1 MIQLNGIFPPLPTSF
16 DQDENLALDKM
27 RTNIEKLISF
37 DFRGFLVLGSNGE
50 LVHLSEAEKIQVYE
64 MAREVITPEK
74 LMIAGTGGQSTRETI
89 MLTRAAAAAGADAAL
104 VLNPFYF
111 KGLMK
116 PEALKQHY
124 FAVADVSPIPVIIY
138 NMPANSG
145 MDMDA
150 DTLFMLSE
158 HPNITGLKDSGGNV
172 AKMGDIRKR
181 VKPEFQILAGSA
193 GFLVPAMSVGACG
206 GILAS
211 ANIAPAQCIAMH
223 KAFTAGD
230 MAEASRLQL
239 DIIPVNNAVTKKWG
253 VPALKAAMDYIGLY
267 GGPARKPL
275 FPLDADTKAELRK
288 ILDDYNIKSNLN
300 ETKTF
305 NDSWPHRI

>member
-1 MIQLNGIFPPLPTSF
+1 MIQLNGIFPPLPSSF
-16 DQDENLALDKM
+16 AQDENLALDKM
-27 RTNIEKLISF
+27 KSNIEKLISF
-37 DFRGFLVLGSNGE
+37 DLRGFLVLGSNGE
-50 LVHLSEAEKIQVYE
+50 MVHLSDTEKNQVYE
-64 MAREVITPEK
+64 MARETITPDK

-124 FAVADVSPIPVIIY
+124 FAVADASMIPVIIY

-145 MDMDA
+145 MDMDV
-150 DTLFMLSE
+150 DTLLMLSE
-158 HPNITGLKDSGGNV
+158 HTNIIGMKDSGGNM
-172 AKMGDIRKR
+172 AKLGAIRRKA
-181 VKPEFQILAGSA
+181 KPQFQILAGSA

-223 KAFTAGD
+223 KAFNAGN

-239 DIIPVNNAVTKKWG
+239 DIIPVNSAVTQKWG
-253 VPALKAAMDYIGLY
+253 VPALKTAMDHIGFY
-267 GGPARKPL
+267 GGPARRPILPL
-275 FPLDADTKAELRK
+275 NTAIKAELLK
-288 ILDDYNIKSNLN
+288 ILDDYNNIS
-300 ETKTF
+300 
-305 NDSWPHRI
+305 

>member
-1 MIQLNGIFPPLPTSF
+1 MIQLNGIFPPLPSSF
-16 DQDENLALDKM
+16 DQEENLALDKM
-27 RTNIEKLISF
+27 RSNIEKLSTY
-37 DFRGFLVLGSNGE
+37 DLQGFLVLGSNGE
-50 LVHLSEAEKIQVYE
+50 LVHLSEAEKIEVYE
-64 MAREVITPEK
+64 MGRDAISSDK

-89 MLTRAAAAAGADAAL
+89 LLTRAAATAGADAVL

-124 FAVADVSPIPVIIY
+124 FAVADASEVPVIVY
-138 NMPANSG
+138 NMPGNSG

-150 DTLFMLSE
+150 ETLLMLSE
-158 HPNITGLKDSGGNV
+158 HTNIIGMKDSGGNV
-172 AKMGDIRKR
+172 AKMGAIRKR
-181 VKPEFQILAGSA
+181 VKPDFQILAGSA

-223 KAFTAGD
+223 KAFLTGD
-230 MAEASRLQL
+230 MAQASRLQL

-267 GGPARKPL
+267 GGPARKPIL
-275 FPLDADTKAELRK
+275 PLDAATKNELFK
-288 ILDDYNIKSNLN
+288 ILDEYKIKS
-300 ETKTF
+300 
-305 NDSWPHRI
+305 

>member
-16 DQDENLALDKM
+16 DKDENLALDKM
-27 RTNIEKLISF
+27 RSNIQKLSTYHL
-37 DFRGFLVLGSNGE
+37 RGFLVLGSNGE
-50 LVHLSEAEKIQVYE
+50 LVHLSDAEKIQVYA
-64 MAREVITPEK
+64 MGREAIGKDK
-74 LMIAGTGGQSTRETI
+74 LMIAGTGGQSTRQTI
-89 MLTRAAAAAGADAAL
+89 MLSQAAAKAGADAVL

-116 PEALKQHY
+116 AEALKQHY
-124 FAVADVSPIPVIIY
+124 FAVADASAVPVIIY
-138 NMPANSG
+138 NMPGNSG

-150 DTLFMLSE
+150 ETILLLSE
-158 HPNITGLKDSGGNV
+158 HPNIIGMKDSGGNV
-172 AKMGDIRKR
+172 AKMGAIRKR

-223 KAFTAGD
+223 QAFNAGD
-230 MAEASRLQL
+230 MPEASRLQL

-267 GGPARKPL
+267 GGPARRPII
-275 FPLDADTKAELRK
+275 PLDAATKADLLK
-288 ILDDYNIKSNLN
+288 ILDEYKIKS
-300 ETKTF
+300 
-305 NDSWPHRI
+305 

>member
-1 MIQLNGIFPPLPTSF
+1 MIPLNGIFPPLPTSF
-16 DQDENLALDKM
+16 DKDENLALDKM
-27 RTNIEKLISF
+27 RSNIAKLSVF
-37 DFRGFLVLGSNGE
+37 DLRGFLILGSNGE
-50 LVHLSEAEKIQVYE
+50 LVHLSDAEKVQVYE
-64 MAREVITPEK
+64 MGRQAITADK
-74 LMIAGTGGQSTRETI
+74 LMIAGTGGQSTRQTI
-89 MLTRAAAAAGADAAL
+89 MLTRAAAKAGADAVL

-124 FAVADVSPIPVIIY
+124 FAVADASEVPVIVY

-145 MDMDA
+145 MDMEA
-150 DTLFMLSE
+150 ETILMLSE
-158 HPNITGLKDSGGNV
+158 HPNIIALKDSGGNV
-172 AKMGDIRKR
+172 AKMGAILKR

-223 KAFTAGD
+223 KAFLAGD

-239 DIIPVNNAVTKKWG
+239 DIIPVNNAVTKMWG
-253 VPALKAAMDYIGLY
+253 VPALKEAMDYIGLY
-267 GGPARKPL
+267 GGPARKPIL
-275 FPLDADTKAELRK
+275 PIDAATKAALLK
-288 ILDDYNIKSNLN
+288 ILEEYKIKA
-300 ETKTF
+300 
-305 NDSWPHRI
+305 

>member
-16 DQDENLALDKM
+16 DKDENLALDKM
-27 RTNIEKLISF
+27 RSNIAKLSVF
-37 DFRGFLVLGSNGE
+37 DLRGFLILGSNGE
-50 LVHLSEAEKIQVYE
+50 LVHLSDAEKVQVYE
-64 MAREVITPEK
+64 MGRQAITADK
-74 LMIAGTGGQSTRETI
+74 LMIAGTGGQSTRQTI
-89 MLTRAAAAAGADAAL
+89 MLTRAAAKAGADAVL

-124 FAVADVSPIPVIIY
+124 FAVADASEVPVIVY

-145 MDMDA
+145 MDMEA
-150 DTLFMLSE
+150 ETILMLSE
-158 HPNITGLKDSGGNV
+158 HPNIIALKDSGGNV
-172 AKMGDIRKR
+172 AKMGAILKR

-223 KAFTAGD
+223 KAFLAGD

-239 DIIPVNNAVTKKWG
+239 DIIPVNNAVTKMWG
-253 VPALKAAMDYIGLY
+253 VPALKEAMDYIGLY
-267 GGPARKPL
+267 GGPARKPIL
-275 FPLDADTKAELRK
+275 PIDAATKAALLK
-288 ILDDYNIKSNLN
+288 ILEEYKIKA
-300 ETKTF
+300 
-305 NDSWPHRI
+305 

>member
-16 DQDENLALDKM
+16 DHNENLALGKM
-27 RTNIEKLISF
+27 RSNIEKLSAF
-37 DFRGFLVLGSNGE
+37 DLCGFLVLGSNGE
-50 LVHLSEAEKIQVYE
+50 LVHLSDAEKIQVYE
-64 MAREVITPEK
+64 MAREAIAPDK

-89 MLTRAAAAAGADAAL
+89 MLTKAAAKARADAVL

-116 PEALKQHY
+116 SEALKQHY
-124 FAVADVSPIPVIIY
+124 FAVADASTIPVIIY

-145 MDMDA
+145 MDMEA
-150 DTLFMLSE
+150 ETLLMLSE
-158 HPNITGLKDSGGNV
+158 HPNIAGMKDSGGNV
-172 AKMGDIRKR
+172 AKMGAIRKR

-193 GFLVPAMSVGACG
+193 GFLVPAMTVGACG

-223 KAFTAGD
+223 KAFNTGNI
-230 MAEASRLQL
+230 AEASRLQL

-253 VPALKAAMDYIGLY
+253 VPALKEAMDYIGLY
-267 GGPARKPL
+267 GGPARKPIL
-275 FPLDADTKAELRK
+275 PLDAVTKAELLK
-288 ILDDYNIKSNLN
+288 ILDEYNIK
-300 ETKTF
+300 
-305 NDSWPHRI
+305 I

>member
-1 MIQLNGIFPPLPTSF
+1 MLELNGVFPPLPSSF
-16 DQDENLALDKM
+16 DQDENLAPDKM
-27 RTNIEKLISF
+27 RSNIEKLSTF
-37 DFRGFLVLGSNGE
+37 DLRGFLVLGSNGE
-50 LVHLSEAEKIQVYE
+50 LVHLSDTEKIQVYE
-64 MAREVITPEK
+64 LAREAISQDK
-74 LMIAGTGGQSTRETI
+74 LMIAGTGGQSSRETI
-89 MLTRAAAAAGADAAL
+89 MLSKAAAKAGADAVL

-124 FAVADVSPIPVIIY
+124 FAVADASTIPLIIY

-150 DTLFMLSE
+150 DTLLMLSD
-158 HPNITGLKDSGGNV
+158 HPNIIGMKDSGGNV
-172 AKMGDIRKR
+172 AKMGAIRKR

-223 KAFTAGD
+223 KAFNAGD

-267 GGPARKPL
+267 GGPARKPILPIDEEIKTEL
-275 FPLDADTKAELRK
+275 FK
-288 ILDDYNIKSNLN
+288 ILDDYSLR
-300 ETKTF
+300 
-305 NDSWPHRI
+305 S

>member
-16 DQDENLALDKM
+16 DKDENLVLDKM
-27 RTNIEKLISF
+27 RSNIEKLSAF
-37 DFRGFLVLGSNGE
+37 DLRGFLVLGSNGE
-50 LVHLSEAEKIQVYE
+50 LVHLSDAEKIQVYE
-64 MAREVITPEK
+64 MGREAIKGDK

-89 MLTRAAAAAGADAAL
+89 MLTRAAAKAGADAVL

-116 PEALKQHY
+116 AEALKQHY
-124 FAVADVSPIPVIIY
+124 FAVADASTIPVIIY
-138 NMPANSG
+138 NMPGNSG

-150 DTLFMLSE
+150 ETILLLSE
-158 HPNITGLKDSGGNV
+158 HPNIIGMKDSGGNV
-172 AKMGDIRKR
+172 AKMGAIRKR

-223 KAFTAGD
+223 QAFNAGD
-230 MAEASRLQL
+230 MSGASRLQL

-253 VPALKAAMDYIGLY
+253 VPALKTAMDYIGLY
-267 GGPARKPL
+267 GGPARRPIL
-275 FPLDADTKAELRK
+275 PLDAATKAELLK
-288 ILDDYNIKSNLN
+288 VLDEYKIKS
-300 ETKTF
+300 
-305 NDSWPHRI
+305 

>member
-1 MIQLNGIFPPLPTSF
+1 MIKLNGIFPPLPSSF
-16 DQDENLALDKM
+16 DQDENLAPDKM
-27 RTNIEKLISF
+27 RSNIEKLSAF
-37 DFRGFLVLGSNGE
+37 DLRGFLVLGSNGE
-50 LVHLSEAEKIQVYE
+50 LVHLSDTEKIQVYE
-64 MAREVITPEK
+64 MAREAIIPDK

-89 MLTRAAAAAGADAAL
+89 MLTRAAAKAGADAVL
-104 VLNPFYF
+104 VLNPFYY

-124 FAVADVSPIPVIIY
+124 FAVADASTIPLIMY

-150 DTLFMLSE
+150 DTLLMLSE
-158 HPNITGLKDSGGNV
+158 HPNIAGMKDSGGDV
-172 AKMGDIRKR
+172 AKMGAIRKR
-181 VKPEFQILAGSA
+181 AKPEFQILAGSA

-223 KAFTAGD
+223 KAFNAGD

-267 GGPARKPL
+267 GGPARKPIL
-275 FPLDADTKAELRK
+275 PLDAATKAELLK
-288 ILDDYNIKSNLN
+288 ILDDYNIIS
-300 ETKTF
+300 
-305 NDSWPHRI
+305 

>member
-1 MIQLNGIFPPLPTSF
+1 MIQLNGIFPPLPSVF

-27 RTNIEKLISF
+27 KDNIEKLSSF

-50 LVHLSEAEKIQVYE
+50 LVHLSDAEKIQVYE
-64 MAREVITPEK
+64 MAREVITPDK

-89 MLTRAAAAAGADAAL
+89 MLTQAAAKAGADAAL

-124 FAVADVSPIPVIIY
+124 FAVADGSRIPVIIY

-150 DTLFMLSE
+150 DTLLMLSE
-158 HPNITGLKDSGGNV
+158 HPNISGLKDSGGNV

-211 ANIAPAQCIAMH
+211 ANIAPAQCIAMY
-223 KAFTAGD
+223 KAFHAGD
-230 MAEASRLQL
+230 MAEATRLQL
-239 DIIPVNNAVTKKWG
+239 EIIPVNNAVTKRWG

-275 FPLDADTKAELRK
+275 LPLDATTKAELRK
-288 ILDDYNIKSNLN
+288 ILDDYNIKSILN

-305 NDSWPHRI
+305 NDSWAYRV

>member
-1 MIQLNGIFPPLPTSF
+1 MIQLNGIFPPLPSSF

-27 RTNIEKLISF
+27 KSNIEKLSAF
-37 DFRGFLVLGSNGE
+37 DLRGFLVLGSNGE
-50 LVHLSEAEKIQVYE
+50 LVHLSDTEKIQVYE
-64 MAREVITPEK
+64 MAREAISSDK

-89 MLTRAAAAAGADAAL
+89 MLTSAAAKAGADAVL

-124 FAVADVSPIPVIIY
+124 FAVADASTIPVIVY

-150 DTLFMLSE
+150 DTLIMLSE
-158 HPNITGLKDSGGNV
+158 HPNIIGMKDSGGNV
-172 AKMGDIRKR
+172 TKMGAIRKR

-223 KAFTAGD
+223 KAFNAGD
-230 MAEASRLQL
+230 IAEASRLQL
-239 DIIPVNNAVTKKWG
+239 DINPVNNAVTKKWG
-253 VPALKAAMDYIGLY
+253 VPALKVAMDYIGLY
-267 GGPARKPL
+267 GGPARRPIL
-275 FPLDADTKAELRK
+275 PLDVAVRAELFK
-288 ILDDYNIKSNLN
+288 ILDDYNIKS
-300 ETKTF
+300 
-305 NDSWPHRI
+305 

>member
-16 DQDENLALDKM
+16 DKDENLALDKM
-27 RTNIEKLISF
+27 RSNIAKLSAF
-37 DFRGFLVLGSNGE
+37 DLRGFLILGSNGE
-50 LVHLSEAEKIQVYE
+50 LVHLSDAEKIQLYE
-64 MAREVITPEK
+64 MGREAIAFDK
-74 LMIAGTGGQSTRETI
+74 LMIAGTGGQSTRQTI
-89 MLTRAAAAAGADAAL
+89 MLTRAAAKAGADAVL

-124 FAVADVSPIPVIIY
+124 FAVADASEVPVIVY

-145 MDMDA
+145 MDMEA
-150 DTLFMLSE
+150 ETILMLSE
-158 HPNITGLKDSGGNV
+158 HPNIIALKDSGGNV
-172 AKMGDIRKR
+172 AKMGAIRKR

-223 KAFTAGD
+223 KAFLAGD
-230 MAEASRLQL
+230 MAEASRLQI

-253 VPALKAAMDYIGLY
+253 VPALKEAMDYIGLY
-267 GGPARKPL
+267 GGPARKPIL
-275 FPLDADTKAELRK
+275 PIDAATKAALLK
-288 ILDDYNIKSNLN
+288 ILDEYKIKA
-300 ETKTF
+300 
-305 NDSWPHRI
+305 

>member
-1 MIQLNGIFPPLPTSF
+1 MIQLNGIFPPLPSSF
-16 DQDENLALDKM
+16 DQDENLAPNKM
-27 RTNIEKLISF
+27 RSNIEKLSTF
-37 DFRGFLVLGSNGE
+37 DLRGFLVLGSNGE
-50 LVHLSEAEKIQVYE
+50 LVHLSDTEKIQVYE
-64 MAREVITPEK
+64 MAREAIAPDK

-89 MLTRAAAAAGADAAL
+89 MLTRAAAKAGADAVL

-124 FAVADVSPIPVIIY
+124 FAVADASSISLIVY

-150 DTLFMLSE
+150 DTLLMLAE
-158 HPNITGLKDSGGNV
+158 HPNIIGMKDSGGNV
-172 AKMGDIRKR
+172 AKMGAIRKR
-181 VKPEFQILAGSA
+181 AKPEFQILAGSA

-206 GILAS
+206 GILAT

-223 KAFTAGD
+223 KAFNAGK

-267 GGPARKPL
+267 GGPARKPIL
-275 FPLDADTKAELRK
+275 PIDSTIKAELFK
-288 ILDDYNIKSNLN
+288 ILDDHNIKS
-300 ETKTF
+300 
-305 NDSWPHRI
+305 